1 MRIYAGQTTELFQ
14 ARGLNPSM
22 NQKQGVSMQNA
33 GGMMR
38 SDKAVISQQG
48 KSANVLANL
57 MSQKEMLQMNKESL
71 IKKSLDEESG
81 TVSSGLQ
88 EQLEEYE
95 KQLEELDNQIAAE
108 MAKQAE
114 NEPEENHTYQKP
126 QNKTAAESA
135 DETAATLTELAVT
148 LDKVQTT
155 EQVRVRQEGDKQVC
169 KSEMKLGSDAAERKL
184 EKIEKTERLTA
195 QLEPVLGLH

>member
-126 QNKTAAESA
+126 QNKTAAR
-135 DETAATLTELAVT
+135 LTELAVT

-195 QLEPVLGLH
+195 QLEPVLELH